1 MNDNR
6 PYSPHPQQEPPMN
19 HYELVQRSSALPP
32 GADRPQDPEPS
43 QPSQPFG
50 GAPAAPSG
58 APQRK
63 RRSLVAR
70 MGLSKGGWIGFCM
83 VCLALFVAAFAP
95 WLAPHQV
102 GTILTP
108 DVFAP
113 FSAKLPLGSD
123 YLGRDMLSRIVYGT
137 RLTVLLSLAAALLA
151 AVTGT
156 TLGLLAAVAGRVVDE
171 TMSRLLD
178 AITSIPSKM
187 FALMVVA
194 AFGSSLTLLV
204 LTAAISYM
212 PGSYRIARSLAVN
225 ISQLEYVQV
234 SRARG
239 ESALYIACVEMLPN
253 MLHPML
259 TDTGLRFTFVV
270 LLLSGLSFLGLGVQP
285 PYADLGSLV
294 RENIAGLGDGAPVV
308 IMPALA
314 IAILTVGVN
323 LLIDGLPH
331 RSRRKAAART
341 AGGH

>member
-1 MNDNR
+1 VRDHLEPEAAHMNFNR
-6 PYSPHPQQEPPMN
+6 PFPQEVRPMTTPD
-19 HYELVQRSSALPP
+19 LVQRSSAMPP
-32 GADRPQDPEPS
+32 GTDAP
-43 QPSQPFG
+43 QPFG
-50 GAPAAPSG
+50 GGPTPPAQPRSA
-58 APQRK
+58 R
-63 RRSLVAR
+63 RRSLASRVR
-70 MGLSKGGWIGFCM
+70 LSTGGWIGFGM

-95 WLAPHQV
+95 LIAPHEV
-102 GTILTP
+102 GSIVTN
-108 DVFAP
+108 DVFAS

-123 YLGRDMLSRIVYGT
+123 YLGRDMLSRIIYGM
-137 RLTVLLSLAAALLA
+137 RLTVLLALAATLLA

-156 TLGLLAAVAGRVVDE
+156 TLGLLAAVAGRAIDE

-187 FALMVVA
+187 FALMIVA
-194 AFGSSLTLLV
+194 AFGSSLTLLI

-225 ISQLEYVQV
+225 IGQLEYVQV
-234 SRARG
+234 ARARG

-285 PYADLGSLV
+285 PFADLGSLV

-308 IMPALA
+308 IVPALA
-314 IAILTVGVN
+314 IAMLTVGVN

-331 RSRRKAAART
+331 RSDKSKAARSAD
-341 AGGH
+341 GGH